1 MKLLSGDN
9 LHLWRG
15 DRHVL
20 RGVSFAVDAG
30 NCLLVTGANG
40 AGKTSLL
47 RAVCGL
53 LPLESGTIF
62 WRGMPAHADRYALHR
77 ELAYLGHGGALKG
90 ELSAR
95 ENLHFSAGLRRRLSP
110 TAIDQALDQVGLGDI
125 DRRLARQMSA
135 GQQRRVALARVL
147 LQQCP
152 LWVLDEPTSNLDA
165 HGQQLFA
172 ELLVQ
177 HLKAGGSAVVAS
189 HQMLPLPGAEQQRL
203 DLQ

>member
-1 MKLLSGDN
+1 MKLLTGDN
-9 LHLWRG
+9 LQLWRG

-30 NCLLVTGANG
+30 DCLLVTGANG

-53 LPLESGTIF
+53 LPLEGGTVS
-62 WRGMPAHADRYALHR
+62 WRGQPVQADRYAFHR
-77 ELAYLGHGGALKG
+77 ELAYLGHGGALKA

-95 ENLHFSAGLRRRLSP
+95 ENLHFSAGLRRRL
-110 TAIDQALDQVGLGDI
+110 TAADIDQALNQVGLANI

-147 LQQCP
+147 LQQCR

-165 HGQQLFA
+165 QGQQLFSQ
-172 ELLVQ
+172 LLMQ
-177 HLKAGGSAVVAS
+177 HLKAGGIALVAS
-189 HQMLPLPGAEQQRL
+189 HHMLPLPGVQQQQL
-203 DLQ
+203 ELQ

>member
-1 MKLLSGDN
+1 MKLLSADN
-9 LHLWRG
+9 LQLWRG

-30 NCLLVTGANG
+30 DCLLVTGANG

-53 LPLESGTIF
+53 LPLEGGTVS
-62 WRGMPAHADRYALHR
+62 WRGQPVQADRYAFHR
-77 ELAYLGHGGALKG
+77 ELAYLGHGGALKA

-95 ENLHFSAGLRRRLSP
+95 ENLHFSAGLRRRL
-110 TAIDQALDQVGLGDI
+110 TAADIDQALNQVGLANI

-147 LQQCP
+147 LQQCR

-165 HGQQLFA
+165 QGQQLFSQ
-172 ELLVQ
+172 LLMQ
-177 HLKAGGSAVVAS
+177 HLKAGGIALVAS
-189 HQMLPLPGAEQQRL
+189 HHMLPLPGVQQQQL
-203 DLQ
+203 ELQ

>member
-1 MKLLSGDN
+1 MKSLSGDN

-20 RGVSFAVDAG
+20 RGVSFAVDTG
-30 NCLLVTGANG
+30 NCLWVTGANG

-53 LPLESGTIF
+53 LPLESGTVF
-62 WRGMPAHADRYALHR
+62 WHGQPVQADRYALHR

-95 ENLHFSAGLRRRLSP
+95 ENLHFSAGLRRRLTP
-110 TAIDQALDQVGLGDI
+110 AAIDQALHQVGLGNI
-125 DRRLARQMSA
+125 DQRLARQMSA

-147 LQQCP
+147 LQQCR

-165 HGQQLFA
+165 HGQQLFIQ
-172 ELLVQ
+172 LLIE
-177 HLKAGGSAVVAS
+177 HLKAGGTAMVAS
-189 HQMLPLPGAEQQRL
+189 HQMLPLPGAEQQQL